1 MLLKPLGHTS
11 NLNKSYHKI
20 KNQKSPTNKLP
31 ISIDP
36 IADFVYGTSGLIIA
50 VRAGIINVGVA
61 AAVVVV
67 DVVLSMVLLIVKG
80 TAWTILANIL
90 TYGWFAIMLITNL
103 IVWYVAIGHGFLVM
117 FGITVVVFYALFFV
131 IKDEARIVRKR

>member
-1 MLLKPLGHTS
+1 M
-11 NLNKSYHKI
+11 
-20 KNQKSPTNKLP
+20 
-31 ISIDP
+31 
-36 IADFVYGTSGLIIA
+36 YGTSGLIIA
-50 VRAGIINVGVA
+50 VRAEIINIGVA

-90 TYGWFAIMLITNL
+90 TYGWFATMLIANL

-117 FGITVVVFYALFFV
+117 FGITVVIFYALFFV
-131 IKDEARIVRKR
+131 IKDEARIVGKR